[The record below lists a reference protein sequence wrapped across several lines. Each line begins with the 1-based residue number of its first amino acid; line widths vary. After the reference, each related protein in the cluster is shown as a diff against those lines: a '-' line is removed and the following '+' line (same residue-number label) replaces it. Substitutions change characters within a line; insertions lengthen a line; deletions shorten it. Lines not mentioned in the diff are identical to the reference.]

1 MITKAIV
8 KSTPGV
14 NSNKYRVYIPL
25 LRNANDEEIDA
36 TFDAA
41 LCFTNGLFYS
51 VSVDDVVYVAFE
63 DNYYEKPVIIGK
75 LYTNREDKGNIPTQI
90 TVKTINVLDKAQ
102 FPSNTT
108 ISDKTLDNIVLR
120 LNELETSVKALQEQ
134 LDKLSSN

>member
-8 KSTPGV
+8 KSTPSV
-14 NSNKYRVYIPL
+14 NSNKYTVYIPL
-25 LRNANDEEIDA
+25 LRNANDSEVDA
-36 TFDAA
+36 TFDAT

-51 VSVDDVVYVAFE
+51 VFVDDVVYVDFE

-75 LYTNREDKGNIPTQI
+75 LYTNREDKNNIPTQI